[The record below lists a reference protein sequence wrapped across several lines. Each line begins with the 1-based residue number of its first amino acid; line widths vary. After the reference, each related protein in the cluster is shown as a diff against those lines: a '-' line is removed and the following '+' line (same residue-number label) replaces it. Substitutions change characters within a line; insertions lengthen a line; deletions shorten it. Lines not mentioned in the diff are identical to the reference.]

1 MRTMAAK
8 HIPLGIENT
17 DDGDGMAV
25 AVAAAVVV
33 EEGATR
39 CFFFLVL
46 PPFFVD
52 GGGEAGLFNDLGFLA
67 AFEFGGAVFLGFLAT
82 FDLLAAFEFGGGAVF
97 LDFLFLA
104 SGIALRFLEV
114 VFLVVLLV
122 VLLVVFLVVLLV
134 VLLLEVVDTAVTEFE
149 FVVPSS
155 FAPLTTDT
163 IRCKGTLLSLPSS
176 NRISIFHFFP
186 VASGTS
192 KTFPW

>member
-25 AVAAAVVV
+25 AVVV

-67 AFEFGGAVFLGFLAT
+67 AFEFGGGAVFLGFLAT

-122 VLLVVFLVVLLV
+122 VLLVEFLVVLLV
-134 VLLLEVVDTAVTEFE
+134 ALLEVVDAAVPEFE
-149 FVVPSS
+149 CVVPSS

>member
-25 AVAAAVVV
+25 AAAAAAVVV

-67 AFEFGGAVFLGFLAT
+67 AFEFGG
-82 FDLLAAFEFGGGAVF
+82 GAVF

-122 VLLVVFLVVLLV
+122 VLLVEFLVVLLV
-134 VLLLEVVDTAVTEFE
+134 ALLEVVDAAVPEFE
-149 FVVPSS
+149 CVVPSS

>member
-67 AFEFGGAVFLGFLAT
+67 AFEFGGAVFL
-82 FDLLAAFEFGGGAVF
+82 
-97 LDFLFLA
+97 DFLFLA

-122 VLLVVFLVVLLV
+122 VLLVEFLVVLLV
-134 VLLLEVVDTAVTEFE
+134 ALLEVVDAAVPEFE
-149 FVVPSS
+149 CVVPSS